1 MRSVY
6 RPNNDSN
13 AEVDPEYLR
22 LIGIRR
28 SLARHGRA
36 QSSVKPRFISRKY
49 IPYVFTVIIALGM
62 EFWMSL
68 YFTSLFSGV
77 GGISLTGWLKTF
89 TDNFLTNWAKMFA
102 VGLLAA
108 LPASFIVTA
117 CARLVVRKIFKL
129 RL

>member
-6 RPNNDSN
+6 RASN
-13 AEVDPEYLR
+13 KGSAEVDREYLR

-28 SLARHGRA
+28 SLARHTHTKPA
-36 QSSVKPRFISRKY
+36 APRFISKKY
-49 IPYVFTVIIALGM
+49 IPFVFTVIIALGM

-77 GGISLTGWLKTF
+77 GGNSLTSWMKTF
-89 TDNFLTNWAKMFA
+89 TDNFLANWVKMFT
-102 VGLLAA
+102 VGLFAA

-117 CARLVVRKIFKL
+117 CARHVVRKFF
-129 RL
+129 RLKF

>member
-6 RPNNDSN
+6 RASNDSS

-28 SLARHGRA
+28 SIARHE
-36 QSSVKPRFISRKY
+36 QVKSVKPRFINRKY
-49 IPYVFTVIIALGM
+49 IPYVFTIIIALGM

-77 GGISLTGWLKTF
+77 GGISLTSWLKTF
-89 TDNFLTNWAKMFA
+89 TDNFLANWAKMFT
-102 VGLLAA
+102 VGLFAA

-117 CARLVVRKIFKL
+117 CARRAIRKIFKL
-129 RL
+129 QI